1 MQVKHNFK
9 LLAYIT
15 ELRCCVAIL
24 VLLNENSSYRTY
36 RLRFS
41 LVDRF
46 ADSSLQFR
54 MIFVGQT
61 CCRCIYIDD
70 FGERLRGIVKK
81 CKHPC
86 PALRRWSM
94 FSSHT
99 A

>member
-61 CCRCIYIDD
+61 CSDVYI
-70 FGERLRGIVKK
+70 LMISARGFAI
-81 CKHPC
+81 
-86 PALRRWSM
+86 S
-94 FSSHT
+94 
-99 A
+99 